1 MGDTSHDY
9 RNAYAASAGR
19 CLTMEEMNL
28 MYPNPHLDVR
38 SLTPSLKAVA

>member
-9 RNAYAASAGR
+9 RSAYAAAPGR

-28 MYPNPHLDVR
+28 IYPNPDLDVR
-38 SLTPSLKAVA
+38 ALTTSLKVVA